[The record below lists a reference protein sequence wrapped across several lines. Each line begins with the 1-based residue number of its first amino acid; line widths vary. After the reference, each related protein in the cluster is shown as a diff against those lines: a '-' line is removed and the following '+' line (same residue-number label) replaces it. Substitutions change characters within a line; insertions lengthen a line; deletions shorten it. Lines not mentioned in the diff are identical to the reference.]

1 MRKEVLKMKITYSQK
16 ENYLIPDL
24 IIEKTEKK
32 VELGRLAKMRLAYL
46 KQNKRGTYTMLVGS
60 NKLTDHLI
68 QIQEIANQRIA
79 EIVEQMK
86 KKYGITEELKAN
98 NQMEWVGQMNNIQA
112 TAEQIV
118 IREIIYN

>member
-1 MRKEVLKMKITYSQK
+1 MKITYSQK
-16 ENYLIPDL
+16 GNYLIPDL

-46 KQNKRGTYTMLVGS
+46 KQNKRGIYTMLVGS

-68 QIQEIANQRIA
+68 QIQEIANKRIA

>member
-1 MRKEVLKMKITYSQK
+1 
-16 ENYLIPDL
+16 
-24 IIEKTEKK
+24 
-32 VELGRLAKMRLAYL
+32 
-46 KQNKRGTYTMLVGS
+46 MLVGS

-68 QIQEIANQRIA
+68 QIQEIANKRIA